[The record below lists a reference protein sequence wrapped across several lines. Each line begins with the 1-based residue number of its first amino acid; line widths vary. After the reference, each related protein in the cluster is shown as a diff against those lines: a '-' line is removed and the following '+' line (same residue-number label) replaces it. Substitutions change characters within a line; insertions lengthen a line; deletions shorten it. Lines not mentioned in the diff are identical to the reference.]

1 LLDKSLEGKRVQLF
15 ECDARFECDGDAL
28 AHEDLP
34 VLCPRLPSG
43 CVRFVYLSFAAGEGG
58 TEMTVGTFI
67 TGATLTG
74 SGLSIDRLYAAA
86 GLTLPPMPGRV
97 GVCLSGGGSRALAAS
112 MGQLR
117 ALKQLTVN
125 GAPVLG
131 QVRALST
138 VSGGSWLGVPFIF
151 LPSTAAS
158 DDAYLGLYVADQST
172 LTPAQL
178 AVLPA
183 GNAGTPITSPL
194 FSVKLLALEA
204 LLLYD
209 VLAVTPNMI
218 WQTLMALHILAPHGL
233 SSPTAKLTPDDT
245 FTLNATTQA
254 ASVTNPVAN
263 PPLNPSLADEVIDQF
278 ACGAGR
284 ITRPYLIC
292 NTSMF
297 LGQEGVLPLAPV
309 QTGGL
314 ITGILGMPSGTAN
327 GLPVG
332 GGAIT
337 SFAFNS
343 VFASNLA
350 GTTMVA
356 QTTSMVADRCRRGQQ
371 RRPCVRVTEPARDL
385 GGKSVGVRGGG
396 CKICRSTVAVG
407 PFASAGRPAGLGPR
421 CVAAL

>member
-1 LLDKSLEGKRVQLF
+1 MCSALRQLE
-15 ECDARFECDGDAL
+15 EEA
-28 AHEDLP
+28 
-34 VLCPRLPSG
+34 
-43 CVRFVYLSFAAGEGG
+43 
-58 TEMTVGTFI
+58 MTVGTFT
-67 TGATLTG
+67 TGTTLTE
-74 SGLSIDRLYAAA
+74 SGLSIDQLYAAA
-86 GLTLPPMPGRV
+86 GLSLPATPGRV
-97 GVCLSGGGSRALAAS
+97 GVCLSGGGSRALAAG

-125 GAPVLG
+125 SVPVLG

-138 VSGGSWLGVPFIF
+138 VSGGSWLGAPFIF

-158 DDAYLGLYVADQST
+158 DDAYLGPYVADQST

-209 VLAVTPNMI
+209 VLGVTPNMI

-254 ASVTNPVAN
+254 TSVTNPVAN
-263 PPLNPSLADEVIDQF
+263 PPLNPILADEVIDQF

-284 ITRPYLIC
+284 IPRPYLIC

-297 LGQEGVLPLAPV
+297 LDQIGVLPLAPV
-309 QTGGL
+309 QTG
-314 ITGILGMPSGTAN
+314 
-327 GLPVG
+327 
-332 GGAIT
+332 
-337 SFAFNS
+337 
-343 VFASNLA
+343 
-350 GTTMVA
+350 
-356 QTTSMVADRCRRGQQ
+356 D
-371 RRPCVRVTEPARDL
+371 
-385 GGKSVGVRGGG
+385 
-396 CKICRSTVAVG
+396 
-407 PFASAGRPAGLGPR
+407 
-421 CVAAL
+421 